1 MTLVAKLF
9 PLVVVDENEWA
20 ASAIP
25 ESNEFCLTCFVVT
38 LDVLLSE
45 LSGIK
50 SLPSE
55 DPGEVRGKVVLT
67 SFKTFPSSP
76 EFA

>member
-38 LDVLLSE
+38 VAVFLSE
-45 LSGIK
+45 LSGII

-55 DPGEVRGKVVLT
+55 DPGEEKGLLT